1 MSEEPT
7 YEALA
12 RQVKELTRQNE
23 VLCRYYHAA
32 IDHSMD
38 AILLTMPDGKVLFAN
53 PAACDLFQMTEQE
66 IVAGGR
72 EAVVDSQ
79 DPNLAAALEN
89 RARTGHF
96 FGELRLK
103 KRDGTIFPGE
113 VSSSLFT
120 DNDGRTLTSMIIR
133 DLTQR
138 KQIEESLRIYQN
150 IVSSTPD
157 GIAFLDH
164 DYRYVVV
171 NDAYERYCE
180 VAPREFIGCTVAD
193 YLGEEV
199 FQQHIK
205 PRFDRC
211 MQGEIVTFQGWFD
224 YPALGRRYV
233 DMTYYPYRDS
243 GKRITGVIANTRD
256 ITESKSTRD
265 ALAESLARRKQNIE
279 NSNAGYFFL
288 DRDGLFQQ
296 VNSAW
301 LKMHKYT
308 HAGEVV
314 GRHFALTQVDQDL
327 QEAHKIVDR
336 LLTDEEIV
344 TGEYSR
350 RCKDDSVGYH
360 AFTASPVKEQG
371 EVIGLEGFLIDI
383 TERRKAREALQRSER
398 RYRLMF
404 ENMMDGFALH
414 QIVTDRRGRP
424 IDYIF
429 LEANAAFEKLT
440 GLKREDIIGKKV
452 TEVLPGIESD
462 PSDWIGRYSQVA
474 LTGKKCRFEQH
485 AQNLDKWY
493 SVLAYSPKREQFA
506 TIFEDITD
514 YQIALKEKEK
524 VKAQLQQA
532 QKMEAIG
539 NLAGGIAHDFNNILS
554 SIFGYTE
561 LALEDA
567 QPGSD
572 IAHSLQEVYAA
583 GKRARDLVRQ
593 ILAFARQ
600 ADEEARPIKVDRI
613 IEEVLG
619 FIRASIPT
627 TIKIEKRLH
636 SDALIM
642 GNSTQV
648 HQLLMNLCT
657 NAAQAMEDE
666 GGVLEVDLENIT
678 MGSAAA
684 SQTGLPPG
692 NCIQIKVSDTGPGIP
707 EEHLAA
713 VFEPYF
719 TTKGPSEGTGLGL
732 AVVHGIVESYG
743 GKISVD
749 SKLGRGTVFTIH
761 IPVTRNRN
769 HHPSHASEDLP
780 HGTERILFVDDEA
793 PIAKLG
799 QSILQRLGYAVTART
814 SSIEALELFR
824 AKPDDFDL
832 VITDMTMPNITGDI
846 LAAKIREIRADIP
859 VILCTG
865 YSKGISD
872 QAAAQIGIKAF
883 IYKPVTKA
891 DLAKTIRKVLEDGL
905 H

>member
-23 VLCRYYHAA
+23 LLCSNYHAV
-32 IDHSMD
+32 IDNSMD
-38 AILLTMPDGKVLFAN
+38 AILLTAPDGNVLFAN
-53 PAACDLFQMTEQE
+53 QAACDLFQMTEQE
-66 IVAGGR
+66 IVDGGR

-79 DPNLAAALEN
+79 DPDLAAALEM

-103 KRDGTIFPGE
+103 KKDGTIFLGE

-138 KQIEESLRIYQN
+138 KQIEN
-150 IVSSTPD
+150 
-157 GIAFLDH
+157 
-164 DYRYVVV
+164 
-171 NDAYERYCE
+171 
-180 VAPREFIGCTVAD
+180 
-193 YLGEEV
+193 
-199 FQQHIK
+199 
-205 PRFDRC
+205 
-211 MQGEIVTFQGWFD
+211 
-224 YPALGRRYV
+224 
-233 DMTYYPYRDS
+233 
-243 GKRITGVIANTRD
+243 
-256 ITESKSTRD
+256 

-279 NSNAGYFFL
+279 NSNAGYFFI
-288 DRDGLFQQ
+288 DRDGRFQE

-314 GRHFALTQVDQDL
+314 GRHFTLTQVDQDL
-327 QEAHKIVDR
+327 QVAHKIVER
-336 LLTDEEIV
+336 LLTDEEVV

-360 AFTASPVKEQG
+360 AFTASPVKKQG

-383 TERRKAREALQRSER
+383 TERRKAQEALQRSER

-452 TEVLPGIESD
+452 TEILPGIESD
-462 PSDWIGRYSQVA
+462 PSDWIGRYGQVA

-485 AQNLDKWY
+485 AQNLDKYY

-506 TIFEDITD
+506 TIFEDVTD

-567 QPGSD
+567 QPGSS

-600 ADEEARPIKVDRI
+600 ADEEAKPIKVDRI

-619 FIRASIPT
+619 FIRSSIPT

-642 GNSTQV
+642 GNNTQV
-648 HQLLMNLCT
+648 HQMLMNLCT

-666 GGVLEVDLENIT
+666 GGVLEVGLENIT

-684 SQTGLPPG
+684 SKTGLPPG
-692 NCIQIKVSDTGPGIP
+692 NYIQIKVSDTGPGIP

-719 TTKGPSEGTGLGL
+719 STKGPSEGTGLGL

-749 SKLGRGTVFTIH
+749 SKLGRGTVFKIH
-761 IPVTRNRN
+761 LPVTPKRN

-793 PIAKLG
+793 PIANLG
-799 QSILQRLGYAVTART
+799 QSILKRLGYAVTART

-832 VITDMTMPNITGDI
+832 VITDMTMPNITGDK
-846 LAAKIREIRADIP
+846 LAAKILEIRADIP

-865 YSKGISD
+865 YNKGISD
-872 QAAAQIGIKAF
+872 QAADQIGIKAF